1 MSSTR
6 SVEFIFD
13 FGSPNAYLAYR
24 ALPAVLAPSGAP
36 LHITPCLLGG
46 IFKATGN
53 QSPATAF
60 AEVKGKLAYQRLE
73 MKRFMARHGI
83 EAFRFNPHFP
93 INTLLVMRGLI
104 AADGF
109 DDTEIRLL
117 DDGMIEVTSDDNRYR
132 LPARIQ
138 SADAAKSP
146 PAP

>member
-1 MSSTR
+1 MTRTPLLLPLIFLSACNSSTDPVAGEQAMMAGNDKIECALAG
-6 SVEFIFD
+6 SED
-13 FGSPNAYLAYR
+13 FAR
-24 ALPAVLAPSGAP
+24 ACSTDRISGADREILIIQHP
-36 LHITPCLLGG
+36 DGG
-46 IFKATGN
+46 F
-53 QSPATAF
+53 
-60 AEVKGKLAYQRLE
+60 QRFE
-73 MKRFMARHGI
+73 IVTDG
-83 EAFRFNPHFP
+83 
-93 INTLLVMRGLI
+93 RGLI